1 MPTVLVMRPSV
12 RGSYS
17 CSCMFLTT
25 VGQDHNNPGDRICLS
40 QGCVTLVGPS
50 VQCQIRSLPYMH
62 LPCQDPRPPLCNDH
76 PRFFFNLQLQSS
88 FKPSSSFS
96 SSAILSATDLFLQAP
111 ADRDLRKAGATSTLP
126 LAPASLPEQATWTL
140 ITKFGRH
147 AAPSLE
153 RTKIPTSPSST
164 TLHPRLL
171 REIGLPEVTSDAR
184 IGSSHGTSSR
194 FGPSTGPRRVV
205 LVDRGTHGSS
215 RQCLWWRHRQ
225 QAR

>member
-1 MPTVLVMRPSV
+1 MPTVLAMRPSV

-17 CSCMFLTT
+17 CRCMFLTT

-50 VQCQIRSLPYMH
+50 LQCQIKSLPHMH

-88 FKPSSSFS
+88 FKPSSSFFS
-96 SSAILSATDLFLQAP
+96 SVILSATDLFLQALVP
-111 ADRDLRKAGATSTLP
+111 DRELRKAGAACTLP
-126 LAPASLPEQATWTL
+126 LARGFTTPNKQARHE
-140 ITKFGRH
+140 FGRH
-147 AAPSLE
+147 GHCPGLRVHSDINVSFDSDVAS
-153 RTKIPTSPSST
+153 
-164 TLHPRLL
+164 RLC
-171 REIGLPEVTSDAR
+171 REIGLPAVTSDAR

-194 FGPSTGPRRVV
+194 FGSSTGPRRVV

-225 QAR
+225 